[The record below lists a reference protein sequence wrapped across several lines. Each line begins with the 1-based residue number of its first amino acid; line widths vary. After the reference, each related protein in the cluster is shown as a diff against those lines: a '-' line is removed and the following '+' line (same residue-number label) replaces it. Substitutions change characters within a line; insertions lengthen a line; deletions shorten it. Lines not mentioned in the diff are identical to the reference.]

1 MTSAAGVTELETIAR
16 FWGHAYTFSHDPGT
30 CPCKPYAARR
40 KDGKAPFAPLPRP
53 SCWTPLRTTPPLG
66 PSHRTQHG
74 HARHCTRDAEGS
86 PLCLPN
92 RRLQSRSIPS
102 TS

>member
-40 KDGKAPFAPLPRP
+40 KDGKGTIRAAAPALLLDAIKDAAATRP
-53 SCWTPLRTTPPLG
+53 VTPDP
-66 PSHRTQHG
+66 
-74 HARHCTRDAEGS
+74 A
-86 PLCLPN
+86 
-92 RRLQSRSIPS
+92 
-102 TS
+102 